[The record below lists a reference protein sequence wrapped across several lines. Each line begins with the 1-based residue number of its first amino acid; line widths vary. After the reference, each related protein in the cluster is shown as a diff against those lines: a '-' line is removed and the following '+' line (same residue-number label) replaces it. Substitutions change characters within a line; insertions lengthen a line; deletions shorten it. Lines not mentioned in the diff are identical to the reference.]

1 MKKLKR
7 KREKVVIVII
17 VVIIL
22 IIISVPL
29 YRWEPMNRILAF
41 LDAWGIVLAIVTA
54 IVSFMTWINVQRL
67 SARFQIPDAE
77 SFDKEH
83 AATLVVSVGCG
94 DILEQVRNY
103 WIQKEGEESRMI
115 SGTPLLCRK
124 HFENGP
130 IQKAFFS
137 INYGFRE
144 KEGQVLSIS
153 SIQKALSKEEMTS
166 VIPDLYDALD
176 GVNGFLKESGV
187 TTVHVFYRGP
197 VTLGFFIGDELGNN
211 YEARIYQY
219 DGNGYYFVGV
229 MNRRAYI
236 NGAR

>member
-1 MKKLKR
+1 MKRLKR
-7 KREKVVIVII
+7 KRGRVVIVII
-17 VVIIL
+17 AVIIL
-22 IIISVPL
+22 IFISVPL

-41 LDAWGIVLAIVTA
+41 LDAWGIVLGIATA

-67 SARFQIPDAE
+67 SARFKIPDAD
-77 SFDKEH
+77 SFDQEH
-83 AATLVVSVGCG
+83 AATLVVSVGGG

-103 WIQKEGEESRMI
+103 WIQKEGEGSRMI

-124 HFENGP
+124 HFEKGP
-130 IQKAFFS
+130 IQKTFFS

-153 SIQKALSKEEMTS
+153 SIQKAFSKEEMTS

-176 GVNGFLKESGV
+176 SVNGFLKESGV
-187 TTVHVFYRGP
+187 TTVHVFYRGL

-211 YEARIYQY
+211 YETRIYQY
-219 DGNGYYFVGV
+219 DNNGYYYVGV

-236 NGAR
+236 NRAR